1 MTDKEKVKYLE
12 QIIEKSE
19 KEDTKIVQTLVR
31 ELQATIKK
39 YKELAAQTT
48 KLNNEYKS
56 HIKEIKDMK
65 AKYKKEMS
73 KFVNG
78 LK

>member
-1 MTDKEKVKYLE
+1 MTDKQKIKYLE

-19 KEDTKIVQTLVR
+19 NEDSKIVQTLMR
-31 ELQATIKK
+31 ELQTTIKK
-39 YKELAAQTT
+39 YKELTAQTT

-65 AKYKKEMS
+65 AKYKKELS
-73 KFVNG
+73 KFVKG